1 MINLINY
8 QKEDLNYQLAYDAH
22 RGTSFSPDKRAK
34 QEIAG
39 YMVEMETVSARFA
52 EFATPENETSLM
64 ADLERY
70 RQGYLQRLNARLAA
84 KSRCLSTMITGS
96 SNFNHRRNQK
106 ANDTEH
112 RRTTEFLE
120 WREKALSRLNRD
132 YNPVA
137 IAARPILSDEDDA
150 IEQLRAKIEA
160 AEKDQ
165 AQMKAVN
172 KIVRSKKMDGQQKAD
187 AIDKLGMSQ
196 ELMEYFTRIGEGKFP
211 GFRLT
216 NNNAN
221 IRRMKQR
228 ITQLEREAARPEVED
243 RQATIDGT
251 PVTIVE
257 NRDESRLQLIFDGKP
272 PAPVI
277 ATLQS
282 HGFRWARSQGAWQR
296 LLNNNARWT
305 IKRLIDENNNG

>member
-1 MINLINY
+1 MTNLINY

-22 RGTSFSPDKRAK
+22 RGTSFSPEKRAE
-34 QEIAG
+34 QEIAS
-39 YMVEMETVSARFA
+39 YMAEMEAVSARFA
-52 EFATPENETSLM
+52 PFATPTNEAQLK

-70 RQGYLQRLNARLAA
+70 RQGYLQRLSARLAA
-84 KSRCLSTMITGS
+84 KSRCLSTMITGP

-112 RRTTEFLE
+112 RRTTELLE
-120 WREKALSRLNRD
+120 WREKALNRLNRD

-165 AQMKAVN
+165 AQMKATN
-172 KIVRSKKMDGQQKAD
+172 KIIRSKKLSDAQKA
-187 AIDKLGMSQ
+187 AEIDKLGMSQ
-196 ELMEYFTRIGEGKFP
+196 ELMEYFVRAGEGKFP

-228 ITQLEREAARPEVED
+228 IVQLEREAARPEVED

-277 ATLQS
+277 AKLKS
-282 HGFRWARSQGAWQR
+282 YGFRWSRSQGAWQR
-296 LLNNNARWT
+296 LLNNSVRRDVKF
-305 IKRLIDENNNG
+305 IID